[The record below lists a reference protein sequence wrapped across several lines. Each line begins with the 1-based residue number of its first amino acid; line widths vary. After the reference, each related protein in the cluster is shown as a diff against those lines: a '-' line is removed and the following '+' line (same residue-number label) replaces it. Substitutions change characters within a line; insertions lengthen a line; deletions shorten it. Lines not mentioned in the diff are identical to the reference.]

1 MKKKINIHCS
11 SLFAILY
18 IMLSS
23 LYGIS
28 LYQNAWVMCMLLLPM
43 MIISFIGMMIYYE
56 EET

>member
-11 SLFAILY
+11 SLFAILH
-18 IMLSS
+18 IMLSF

-43 MIISFIGMMIYYE
+43 MTISFIGMMIYYE
-56 EET
+56 EEA